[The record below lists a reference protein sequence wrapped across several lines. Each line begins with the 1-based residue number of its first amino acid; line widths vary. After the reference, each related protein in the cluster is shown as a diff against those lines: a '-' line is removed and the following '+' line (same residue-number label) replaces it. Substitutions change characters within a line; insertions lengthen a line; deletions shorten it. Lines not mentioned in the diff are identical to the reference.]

1 MIDTTLIAGISGGL
15 CCLACLLLF
24 VVLVTAV
31 LMRAPG
37 EVDPATARRAGQR
50 AAERIGDPP
59 AGGGERDGA
68 DADQ

>member
-15 CCLACLLLF
+15 CCLGCLLLF

-50 AAERIGDPP
+50 AAERIGEPP
-59 AGGGERDGA
+59 AGGDPRDGTA
-68 DADQ
+68 ADQ